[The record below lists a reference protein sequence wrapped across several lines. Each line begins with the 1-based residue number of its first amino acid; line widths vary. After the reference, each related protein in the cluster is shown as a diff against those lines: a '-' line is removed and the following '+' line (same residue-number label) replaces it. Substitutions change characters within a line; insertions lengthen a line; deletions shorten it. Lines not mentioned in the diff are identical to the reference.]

1 MVHKEGIV
9 YFLKSPDNKYYVGT
23 TRQTMQKTLV
33 QLKSYAKKGK
43 NVSSN
48 EIIKSGNYKV
58 EVLGTYKDITSE
70 ELKKKAGVI
79 QAKLGDTCV
88 NVLRAGRTQKDA
100 NVRKEL
106 YQQNKMEAK
115 KYYQKN
121 KESILRNLALKN
133 MRLRGSPPT
142 QKSIARYKIT
152 RNDIINCCENPL
164 SPFSTTQA

>member
-1 MVHKEGIV
+1 M
-9 YFLKSPDNKYYVGT
+9 
-23 TRQTMQKTLV
+23 
-33 QLKSYAKKGK
+33 
-43 NVSSN
+43 
-48 EIIKSGNYKV
+48 
-58 EVLGTYKDITSE
+58 
-70 ELKKKAGVI
+70 
-79 QAKLGDTCV
+79 
-88 NVLRAGRTQKDA
+88 NVLKAGRTQKDA

-115 KYYQKN
+115 RYYEKN

-164 SPFSTTQA
+164 CSFSTAHA